1 MTITKKLKENKIMNN
16 FLYRLLR
23 YRAEETVKDIEN
35 YFSKEDYT
43 VDIGAGGCNI
53 TEVMREKGYKIKPID
68 IRNSSF
74 VKGLEPLVYDG
85 EKIPFKDNE
94 FTASLIVTV
103 LHHAPNNRKIIEEAM
118 RVSQKKIVIIEDIYT
133 GSIHKKLTFFMDS
146 LVNIEFQ
153 GHPHTN
159 RSDKEWKELFKEL
172 GLKIKDAKYRKSRF
186 PFLYH
191 ATYYLEK

>member
-1 MTITKKLKENKIMNN
+1 MTITKKLKENRIMNN
-16 FLYRLLR
+16 FLYRLLT

-35 YFSKEDYT
+35 YFSKADYI

-53 TEVMREKGYKIKPID
+53 TEVMRKKGYRIEPID

-85 EKIPFKDNE
+85 EKIPFKDNS

-103 LHHAPNNRKIIEEAM
+103 LHHAPNNKKIIEEAM
-118 RVSQKKIVIIEDIYT
+118 RVSRKIVIIEDIYN
-133 GSIHKKLTFFMDS
+133 SPMHKRLTFFMDS
-146 LVNIEFQ
+146 LVNIEFR

-159 RSDKEWKELFKEL
+159 RSDKEWKELFNEL
-172 GLKIKDAKYRKSRF
+172 GLKLKDAKYRKSRF